1 MTNKSS
7 RTDLAAEWAG
17 RPDEAPEG
25 VLHQQ
30 HLRSG
35 VPVQM
40 VEITSP
46 AAAHRLGRPKGRYLT
61 VETASFFSPVRDLEA
76 EARALGEEMRALL
89 PQKGLVLAVGL
100 GNRQITPDALGP
112 EAVRKMLVT
121 RHLGQHLSHIPGLGN
136 LRPVAAIAPGVLGQ
150 TGVESAELVAALTRS
165 LSPAAVVVIDA
176 LAAADPARLG
186 QTVQLSDVGLVPG
199 SGVANH
205 RVGLTAETLGVPVV
219 AVGVPTVTEM
229 TGGEATMV
237 VTPREIDQVITRA
250 ASVIALGLGMA
261 TQPGMSAEAL
271 TALTAE

>member
-76 EARALGEEMRALL
+76 ESRALGEEMRALL

-165 LSPAAVVVIDA
+165 LSPASVVVIDA

-261 TQPGMSAEAL
+261 TQPGMSAGEL